1 MADYLESNRKEVEA
15 FWKNLDGG
23 FRWDHYFNFLG
34 VLELQPN
41 IKGNIQVLQFRPIL
55 QGKRKNIEAKAA
67 ARSDSS
73 SIQFVK
79 SLVQGNSNY
88 VILDTI
94 GNVEVATGSSSL
106 Q

>member
-41 IKGNIQVLQFRPIL
+41 VKGNNKQVLQFRPIL

-67 ARSDSS
+67 ARPDSS

-79 SLVQGNSNY
+79 SPVQGNLNH

-94 GNVEVATGSSSL
+94 GHNRARPPF
-106 Q
+106 